1 MIRIESKGSTAK
13 VEAYIKRVQNGS
25 VFQRLEKF
33 AKEGVDALKAATP
46 VDSGISAD
54 SWTYEITKRRGRYTI
69 TWYNTNANDGVPIV
83 ILIQYGHATGTGGWV
98 EGRDFINPVILPLFD
113 RIADD
118 VWKEVT
124 KNG

>member
-25 VFQRLEKF
+25 VFQRLERF
-33 AKEGVDALKAATP
+33 GQEGVDALSKATP
-46 VDSGISAD
+46 VDSGLSAN
-54 SWTYEITKRRGRYTI
+54 SWEYEIVRKNGKYTI
-69 TWYNTNANDGVPIV
+69 TWFNRNSNDGVPVI
-83 ILIQYGHATGTGGWV
+83 ILIQYGHATGSGGWV
-98 EGRDFINPVILPLFD
+98 EGRDFINPVILPLFE
-113 RIADD
+113 RIAND